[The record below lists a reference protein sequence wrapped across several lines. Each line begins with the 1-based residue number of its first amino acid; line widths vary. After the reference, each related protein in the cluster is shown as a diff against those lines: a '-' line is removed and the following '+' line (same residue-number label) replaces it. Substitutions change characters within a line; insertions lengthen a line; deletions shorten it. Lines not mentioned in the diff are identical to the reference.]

1 MQDYPET
8 AKFLTPVEKEEVVR
22 RLEEDR
28 SALANE
34 FDMKY
39 FWHAVKDWKIWVHSK
54 HLVIQRHFVS

>member
-1 MQDYPET
+1 MQDYPDT
-8 AKFLTPVEKEEVVR
+8 AKFLTPTEKEEVIR

-39 FWHAVKDWKIWVHSK
+39 FYDAVKDWKIWVHSK
-54 HLVIQRHFVS
+54 YKQNHH